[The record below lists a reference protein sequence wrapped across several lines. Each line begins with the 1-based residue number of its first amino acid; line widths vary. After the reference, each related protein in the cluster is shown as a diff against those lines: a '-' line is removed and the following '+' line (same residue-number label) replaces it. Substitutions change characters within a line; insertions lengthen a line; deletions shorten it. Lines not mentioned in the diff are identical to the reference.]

1 MQPQDKPLRTK
12 RAHRKPSL
20 LPTGE
25 GSNPNATFISQNVNT
40 LSPSSDA
47 FSHSQMDS
55 QKDHHSGGR
64 GAASNGVA
72 KPSKRP
78 SNAFEIYCKDMRP
91 VLQAKNKDKIAAG
104 EFRLEEELARG
115 WKDLPEKEKEE
126 FQTRYEQ
133 ELYHWREER
142 EAIKRSN
149 KEAAARDRSRGR
161 DSNFGASRRGG
172 GGGEAASRSARFE
185 DSIQGDDDDDHDIEM
200 ADLPSRH
207 GASATAA
214 DPDQYE
220 TEVEDND
227 GPVDD

>member
-1 MQPQDKPLRTK
+1 
-12 RAHRKPSL
+12 
-20 LPTGE
+20 
-25 GSNPNATFISQNVNT
+25 
-40 LSPSSDA
+40 
-47 FSHSQMDS
+47 
-55 QKDHHSGGR
+55 
-64 GAASNGVA
+64 
-72 KPSKRP
+72 
-78 SNAFEIYCKDMRP
+78 MRP

-161 DSNFGASRRGG
+161 DSNLGASRRA
-172 GGGEAASRSARFE
+172 GGGEAASRSARFD
-185 DSIQGDDDDDHDIEM
+185 DSIQGDDDDHDIEM
-200 ADLPSRH
+200 ADLPSRR